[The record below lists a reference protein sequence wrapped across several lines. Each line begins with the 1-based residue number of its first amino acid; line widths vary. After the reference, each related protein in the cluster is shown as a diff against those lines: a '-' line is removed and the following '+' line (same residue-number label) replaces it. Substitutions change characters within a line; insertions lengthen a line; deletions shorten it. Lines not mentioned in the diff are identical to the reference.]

1 MKLSVRLSAGY
12 LVSGQSA
19 RADRMEQRPF
29 LWDHFL
35 KDVTLIFLFDPAR
48 SCRGSFENYFSV
60 GGEYVDY

>member
-29 LWDHFL
+29 LRYG
-35 KDVTLIFLFDPAR
+35 TIF
-48 SCRGSFENYFSV
+48 
-60 GGEYVDY
+60 